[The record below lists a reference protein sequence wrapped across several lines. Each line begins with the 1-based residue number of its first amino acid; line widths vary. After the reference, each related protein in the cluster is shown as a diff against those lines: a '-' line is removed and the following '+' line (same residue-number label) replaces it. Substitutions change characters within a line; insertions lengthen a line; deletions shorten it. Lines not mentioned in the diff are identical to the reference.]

1 MHQLGVHLVLV
12 VGSSHQIDTKLRTRG
27 VESQFVG
34 EYRVTDPVAMQVGM
48 PYAFRRLVSI
58 SVSEHAH
65 IYRRREFSALR
76 GRTGRR
82 NRWRWSRQV
91 RTR

>member
-34 EYRVTDPVAMQVGM
+34 EYRVTDSVAMQVGILHE
-48 PYAFRRLVSI
+48 YRRLATI
-58 SVSEHAH
+58 PIRQDDH
-65 IYRRREFSALR
+65 IH
-76 GRTGRR
+76 
-82 NRWRWSRQV
+82 
-91 RTR
+91 